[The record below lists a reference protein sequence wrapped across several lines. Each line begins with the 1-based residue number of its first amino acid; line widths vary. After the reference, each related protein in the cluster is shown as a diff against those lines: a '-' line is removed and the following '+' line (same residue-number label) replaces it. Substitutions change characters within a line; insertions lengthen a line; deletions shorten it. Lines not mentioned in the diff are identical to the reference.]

1 VDPEPYAPRPGAR
14 TAGAA
19 YEDDEPGARPLG
31 LWVVGERLTWI
42 SGLVLAL
49 SAFTGWYSGGGEGP
63 TIAVIGWHTGAL
75 GKLVFLIGLAVIAL
89 AVLREAGIA
98 LPAAVPDSL
107 VVIVLGSI
115 STVFVLIRLIS
126 IPDRFFPYERG
137 IGIWISLLAS
147 ILVIVAG
154 LLRATDEL

>member
-1 VDPEPYAPRPGAR
+1 VETSEPYGSPPPGRRAPYAEDELDSRPVG
-14 TAGAA
+14 
-19 YEDDEPGARPLG
+19 LG
-31 LWVVGERLTWI
+31 VVGERLTWI

-49 SAFTGWYSGGGEGP
+49 SAFTGWYVGSGEGP
-63 TIAVIGWHTGAL
+63 TIAVIGWHTGTL

-98 LPAAVPDSL
+98 LPAAVPESL

-115 STVFVLIRLIS
+115 ATVFVLIRLIS

-137 IGIWISLLAS
+137 IGIWISLAAS
-147 ILVIVAG
+147 VLVIVAG

>member
-1 VDPEPYAPRPGAR
+1 MEPEPYASRSGAR
-14 TAGAA
+14 ASGTA
-19 YEDDEPGARPLG
+19 YEDDEPGTQPLS
-31 LWVVGERLTWI
+31 LWVIGERLTWI
-42 SGLVLAL
+42 SGVVLAL
-49 SAFTGWYSGGGEGP
+49 SAFTGWYAGSGEGP

-98 LPAAVPDSL
+98 LPAAVPESL

-137 IGIWISLLAS
+137 IGIWISLFAAIS
-147 ILVIVAG
+147 VIVAG

>member
-1 VDPEPYAPRPGAR
+1 VEPEPYAPRSGAR
-14 TAGAA
+14 TADAP
-19 YEDDEPGARPLG
+19 YEEDEPGPRPVG
-31 LWVVGERLTWI
+31 LWVLGERLTWI

-49 SAFTGWYSGGGEGP
+49 SAFTGWYAGSGEGP

-98 LPAAVPDSL
+98 LPAAVPESL

-115 STVFVLIRLIS
+115 ATVFVLVRLIS
-126 IPDRFFPYERG
+126 IPDRFFPFDRG
-137 IGIWISLLAS
+137 IGIWISLLAAV
-147 ILVIVAG
+147 LVIVAG

>member
-1 VDPEPYAPRPGAR
+1 M
-14 TAGAA
+14 
-19 YEDDEPGARPLG
+19 
-31 LWVVGERLTWI
+31 
-42 SGLVLAL
+42 
-49 SAFTGWYSGGGEGP
+49 
-63 TIAVIGWHTGAL
+63 IGWHTGAL

-154 LLRATDEL
+154 ILRATDEL

>member
-1 VDPEPYAPRPGAR
+1 MEPESHAPPPGSQQTR
-14 TAGAA
+14 
-19 YEDDEPGARPLG
+19 YEDDEFDGRPLPVG
-31 LWVVGERLTWI
+31 LGVVGERLTWVA
-42 SGLVLAL
+42 GLVLAL
-49 SAFTGWYSGGGEGP
+49 SAFTGWYAGSGEGP
-63 TIAVIGWHTGAL
+63 T
-75 GKLVFLIGLAVIAL
+75 IGLAVIAL

-98 LPAAVPDSL
+98 LPAAVPESL

-137 IGIWISLLAS
+137 IGIWISLAAS
-147 ILVIVAG
+147 VLVIVAG

>member
-1 VDPEPYAPRPGAR
+1 VEPESYAPPPGSQQTR
-14 TAGAA
+14 
-19 YEDDEPGARPLG
+19 YEDDELDGRPLPVG
-31 LWVVGERLTWI
+31 LGVLGERLTWI
-42 SGLVLAL
+42 AGLVLAL
-49 SAFTGWYSGGGEGP
+49 SAFTGWYAGSGEGP
-63 TIAVIGWHTGAL
+63 TIAVIGWHTGSL

-89 AVLREAGIA
+89 TVLREAGIA
-98 LPAAVPDSL
+98 LPAAVPESL

-137 IGIWISLLAS
+137 IGIWISLAAS
-147 ILVIVAG
+147 VLVIVAG